1 MRSMAMNGVLG
12 RLALAAVLAAPVVL
26 ADAPVCD
33 ASSFTGAYGYK
44 LSGVVYDSY
53 GYMYFLSSVGRI
65 VSDGAGGIT
74 GTNTYSFDGTVVR
87 QTFTGTYTV
96 NEDCT
101 GSLTM
106 ETSGSGTSNFD
117 FVLVNNN
124 QEATIVQTDS
134 GFSLSGDLKMQN
146 PPTTATTTTT
156 DPTTPTD
163 PAPSDPSNPASSA
176 LKTKK

>member
-1 MRSMAMNGVLG
+1 MRSMVMNGLLS
-12 RLALAAVLAAPVVL
+12 RLALAAVLAAPMAL

-44 LSGVVYDSY
+44 LSGIVYDSY
-53 GYMYFLSSVGRI
+53 GYMYFLNSVGRI
-65 VSDGAGGIT
+65 VSDGAGSIT
-74 GTNTYSFDGTVVR
+74 GTNTYSFDGTVIR

-101 GSLTM
+101 GTLTM
-106 ETSGSGTSNFD
+106 ATSGSGTANYD

-124 QEATIVQTDS
+124 QEATMVQTDS

-146 PPTTATTTTT
+146 PPTAVTTTPAT
-156 DPTTPTD
+156 DPTD
-163 PAPSDPSNPASSA
+163 PAPSDPSNPTSSA